1 MSDILRTSD
10 LSKRFR
16 ATPVLSQLNLAV
28 PEGSVYALVGPNG
41 AGKTTCIQILMN
53 LLRATSGSA
62 EVLGQDSRH
71 LGPGDFAQ
79 IGYVSEN
86 QELPEWMTL
95 EYFLGY
101 LKPFYPTWD
110 DARAAA
116 LLRQFDLPPARK
128 LKELS
133 RGMKMKAAL
142 ASSLAYRPRLMVLDE
157 PFTGLDPLVRDELI
171 ESLLETAEGATIF
184 LSSHDLAEI
193 ESFASHIGYLDHGS
207 LKFSEEMAS
216 LSARFR
222 EIEITLESPL
232 ALPRPWPTAW
242 LPRGDFRRGGP
253 LRRHPIRHG
262 AHLRR
267 NQAPLERSRR
277 YIRAP
282 HAPARD
288 FRGAGQDRE
297 KGGLACGKLC
307 IYSEKMSAA

>member
-1 MSDILRTSD
+1 MSDALRTSD

-16 ATPVLSQLNLAV
+16 ATPVLSRLNLAV

-53 LLRATSGSA
+53 LLRATSGHA
-62 EVLGQDSRH
+62 EVLGQDSRR
-71 LGPGDFAQ
+71 LAPRDFAQ

-110 DARAAA
+110 DARAAE

-142 ASSLAYRPRLMVLDE
+142 ASALAYRPRLIVLDE

-207 LKFSEEMAS
+207 LKFSEEMAA
-216 LSARFR
+216 LTARFR
-222 EIEITLESPL
+222 EIEITLASPS
-232 ALPRPWPTAW
+232 ALPSPWPSAW
-242 LPRGDFRRGGP
+242 LPAESSASLVRFVDTEFKAERTHAEIRRLWSGVEDISARP
-253 LRRHPIRHG
+253 MALRAIFV
-262 AHLRR
+262 A
-267 NQAPLERSRR
+267 
-277 YIRAP
+277 
-282 HAPARD
+282 
-288 FRGAGQDRE
+288 
-297 KGGLACGKLC
+297 LAKTGRK
-307 IYSEKMSAA
+307 AA